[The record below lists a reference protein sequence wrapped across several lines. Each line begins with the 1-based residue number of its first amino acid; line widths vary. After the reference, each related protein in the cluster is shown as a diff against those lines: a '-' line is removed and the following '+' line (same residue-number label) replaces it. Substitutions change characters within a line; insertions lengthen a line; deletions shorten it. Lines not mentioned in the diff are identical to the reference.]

1 MCEALSVCQKASHL
15 SCYTSYRLLML
26 ETFEFI
32 RREILI
38 EDANEVKKNSHE
50 YAKQKKQIF
59 RNMLHLSWI
68 TNRSTKAKGE
78 YLIAQERKKIS
89 KVEALCRMF

>member
-1 MCEALSVCQKASHL
+1 
-15 SCYTSYRLLML
+15 ML
-26 ETFEFI
+26 ETFEFT

-78 YLIAQERKKIS
+78 YLIAQERKKKS
-89 KVEALCRMF
+89 AKWKRCAGCFSELQELF